1 MKTDVTVI
9 MPARDVERSV
19 AAMVRTAV
27 KIEDLVERPPERQGA
42 GPLVFEHIALDERSG
57 DNTLSVLS
65 VLHGQIPNLRTLQ
78 DLAPGTSIRRASAVA
93 RGDVW
98 LVIDHAVD
106 PELAGWGL
114 SQVLRGQRAAVVPGE
129 ILALDRHVGTEV
141 LRSLSG
147 GLVSAQNAVVRYL
160 RARHEQPAWIPPT
173 QRSTVARARLL
184 VRGSLGRLGL
194 TRFDRP

>member
-19 AAMVRTAV
+19 AGMVRSAV
-27 KIEDLVERPPERQGA
+27 KIEDLVERPPDRPGA

-78 DLAPGTSIRRASAVA
+78 DLAPGTSIQRASAVA
-93 RGDVW
+93 RGDIW
-98 LVIDHAVD
+98 LVIDQPVD
-106 PELAGWGL
+106 PELAAWAV
-114 SQVLRGQRAAVVPGE
+114 SQVVRGQRAAIVPGE
-129 ILALDRHVGTEV
+129 ILVVDRQVGANV
-141 LRSLSG
+141 LRRLAG

-160 RARHEQPAWIPPT
+160 RARDVTPAWSPPS

-184 VRGSLGRLGL
+184 VRGGLGRLGL